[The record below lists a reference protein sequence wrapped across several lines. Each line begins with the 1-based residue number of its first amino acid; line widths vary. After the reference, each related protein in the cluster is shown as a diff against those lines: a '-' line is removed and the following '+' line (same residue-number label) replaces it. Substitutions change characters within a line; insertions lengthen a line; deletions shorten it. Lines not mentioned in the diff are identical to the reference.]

1 MAKSNIDASKHVLVL
16 KHSQLSEKEKKE
28 LLEKY
33 NSSVRE
39 FPKIFKK
46 DPAISHLDVSHGDMI
61 KITRKSYTSGE
72 SVFYRVVLDE

>member
-1 MAKSNIDASKHVLVL
+1 MAKSNIDVSKHALVP
-16 KHSQLSEKEKKE
+16 KHSKLSEKEKKE

-39 FPKIFKK
+39 FPKILKK

-72 SVFYRVVLDE
+72 SVFYRAVLDE

>member
-1 MAKSNIDASKHVLVL
+1 LAKSNIDISKHVLVP
-16 KHSQLSEKEKKE
+16 KHAKLSDKEKKE

-39 FPKIFKK
+39 LPKILKK
-46 DPAISHLDVSHGDMI
+46 DPAISHLDVTHGDVI
-61 KITRKSYTSGE
+61 KISRKSYTSGE